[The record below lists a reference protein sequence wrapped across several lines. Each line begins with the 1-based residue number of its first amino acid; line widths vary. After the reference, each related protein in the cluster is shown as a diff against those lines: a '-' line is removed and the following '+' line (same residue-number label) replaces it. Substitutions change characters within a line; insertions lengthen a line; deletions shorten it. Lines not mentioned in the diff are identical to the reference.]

1 MCLIEWNY
9 VTELNSTQKLEKRYP
24 TEFHFPRVFAS
35 MSHSRQVHAGKP
47 LSVHP
52 WFPLFLKPIV
62 TYSFWVTFFPDIWLI
77 PFFVA
82 PPPHVS
88 QDVYSFAQTQFW
100 FTKTDAFSWCLHL
113 YHLGCGI
120 MVSLHADGN
129 RSLSFGFWSLCLH
142 KSQTGGFGLENQ
154 VMPYHPPCISFHN
167 DFTHT

>member
-9 VTELNSTQKLEKRYP
+9 VTELNSTQKLEKHYP
-24 TEFHFPRVFAS
+24 TEFHFPRIFAS

-47 LSVHP
+47 PSVHP

-77 PFFVA
+77 PFFVT
-82 PPPHVS
+82 PPPAPCEPGGIFFCSDTILIYKNGCIFLVS
-88 QDVYSFAQTQFW
+88 PSL
-100 FTKTDAFSWCLHL
+100 SLR
-113 YHLGCGI
+113 I

-142 KSQTGGFGLENQ
+142 KSQTGGFGSENQ
-154 VMPYHPPCISFHN
+154 VMPHHPPCISFHN
-167 DFTHT
+167 DFTRT